1 MKELT
6 KKNREYIKDIAL
18 RPNHLEVIDL
28 SSTKISESLY
38 HHVMEIIKQGKVK
51 ELSLNNTSL
60 PHSYIQNIL
69 KELQGCKSLNSLD
82 LVEQQ
87 IFSLDTHR
95 DLDNLTII
103 ESLANLK
110 SLECIKISY
119 LRRAT
124 DAFVTIMS
132 ELKSIKS
139 IFIKNTDLK
148 HETFNKLLNIPSLTK
163 LDLDVA
169 PLPRT
174 KYVGNIA
181 TTASGGEMIITALK
195 NNPSLSIRSLQLYSI
210 APELVNFALHSYL
223 KALTNSLDNNKI
235 PEVLQNIIYDYL
247 LADQVNDG
255 NDYAFHQD
263 SCREMKATIT
273 GADLIEGFSL

>member
-1 MKELT
+1 M
-6 KKNREYIKDIAL
+6 
-18 RPNHLEVIDL
+18 
-28 SSTKISESLY
+28 
-38 HHVMEIIKQGKVK
+38 
-51 ELSLNNTSL
+51 
-60 PHSYIQNIL
+60 
-69 KELQGCKSLNSLD
+69 
-82 LVEQQ
+82 
-87 IFSLDTHR
+87 
-95 DLDNLTII
+95 
-103 ESLANLK
+103 K

-119 LRRAT
+119 LRRAA
-124 DAFVTIMS
+124 DAFVTTMS

-174 KYVGNIA
+174 QYVGNIA

-247 LADQVNDG
+247 LADLVNDG